1 MIKKIYK
8 KSLGLLLAAAMMLS
22 VAGCSDMK
30 KAEVATQQATEATT
44 SVAYADSENAEF
56 QQYIKD
62 AFEEDVM
69 ASTITY
75 HSSVKDF
82 ASFGLERP
90 TKAYW
95 IKDMPKGTAEEIFAT
110 EKKKIQ
116 DRYDRLMSFEGA
128 ALTEDE
134 YFTFLTEKSSLEV
147 TLKAYDYPLMAEQFY
162 PGKGVQSQLGPI
174 FAEYIFND
182 KQDIEDYLTL
192 METFPEYVEY
202 SCTINDWRASQGYA
216 MQDNMADVVIEQC
229 NTFNADK
236 DNHFLTQEFANKIDA
251 ADFLS
256 ADEKA
261 AYKEKEQ
268 EAIQKLFEGVDMI
281 KKDVT
286 ANKGK
291 SSVTGGLCKYPE
303 GKDYINNYLI
313 PANAGCEKTG
323 DELVAEYDKRIGQIQ
338 TEISMIMQSNP
349 EAYQYCMENAA
360 TAFAEFDKKD
370 ITQAV
375 DAITEVT
382 MDEYPELPKINYH
395 ASNMSQVTSDILS
408 TWLAYYL
415 HPAFDDLDNNVIR
428 ANINHPENKWLTLSH
443 EGCPGHMYQF
453 NYYMST
459 NPNPLR
465 MISSTL
471 AYKEGWAV
479 YSCYNTYD
487 EFDFPDTDDDEIIG
501 KFFRLQAELGY
512 LVNERI
518 DLGINYEGWDVAA
531 FGEFVTKLGVQPEM
545 AEQLYAT
552 YSVNTPGVYL
562 NYTEAYY
569 QMNGMREY
577 AEKKLGSRFD
587 PVEFHKVVLTA
598 GPCMYKD
605 LKFKVD
611 EYIEKN
617 R

>member
-1 MIKKIYK
+1 MIKPIHDFAKDK
-8 KSLGLLLAAAMMLS
+8 RDELLKELRKTQGKGIGNPIPRTRKRNIEKAKNTADMKQGTRRVLYLILAAAMMLS
-22 VAGCSDMK
+22 AAGCGKEAAPAVD
-30 KAEVATQQATEATT
+30 KAQAATIATAAIE
-44 SVAYADSENAEF
+44 YADTENEEF
-56 QQYIKD
+56 EQYIKD
-62 AFEEDVM
+62 AFEEDILEGT
-69 ASTITY
+69 SDYNQNI
-75 HSSVKDF
+75 KDF
-82 ASFGLERP
+82 SVYGLERP
-90 TKAYW
+90 AKGYW
-95 IKDMPKGTAEEIFAT
+95 VKDMPTGSAEEIIEAG
-110 EKKKIQ
+110 KKKVQ
-116 DRYDRLMSFEGA
+116 DRYDRLMKFEGA
-128 ALTEDE
+128 ALTEEE

-471 AYKEGWAV
+471 AYKE
-479 YSCYNTYD
+479 YRDHYCDRN
-487 EFDFPDTDDDEIIG
+487 
-501 KFFRLQAELGY
+501 
-512 LVNERI
+512 
-518 DLGINYEGWDVAA
+518 NYV
-531 FGEFVTKLGVQPEM
+531 P
-545 AEQLYAT
+545 
-552 YSVNTPGVYL
+552 S
-562 NYTEAYY
+562 
-569 QMNGMREY
+569 
-577 AEKKLGSRFD
+577 
-587 PVEFHKVVLTA
+587 
-598 GPCMYKD
+598 
-605 LKFKVD
+605 
-611 EYIEKN
+611 
-617 R
+617 